1 MFGNRDMIDES
12 SSRMIDESDYTMIDD
27 IKEERRLGSSHY
39 YEMSNS
45 HLCEEGGSHDRS
57 DRQASASYNRTPN
70 EKAYTPP
77 NRQYV
82 RPAQPYVQP
91 RQGYAQP
98 QQRPIQTTVVN
109 GRTYQRPVQ
118 QPQKGQASSKA
129 SAAIVTLIF
138 LCIVFG
144 CLGFVPVLITCII
157 MIVLISK
164 AASKTDED
172 GNNPKLQKLI
182 PAAFAIVIAVLI
194 LSIAGSLLLAVMS
207 ELLMI

>member
-27 IKEERRLGSSHY
+27 IKEERRRGPSHY
-39 YEMSNS
+39 NDISNS
-45 HLCEEGGSHDRS
+45 HLCEEGGSHDRT

-70 EKAYTPP
+70 ERAYTPP

-82 RPAQPYVQP
+82 RPAQPRQPYV
-91 RQGYAQP
+91 QP
-98 QQRPIQTTVVN
+98 QQRPVQTTVVN

-118 QPQKGQASSKA
+118 QQPSPKAQTSAKA
-129 SAAIVTLIF
+129 SAAIMTLIF
-138 LCIVFG
+138 LCIVSG
-144 CLGFVPVLITCII
+144 CLSLAPVLITCII

-182 PAAFAIVIAVLI
+182 PAAFIIVIIVFI
-194 LSIAGSLLLAVMS
+194 LSIAGSIVFAILNEM
-207 ELLMI
+207 LMI

>member
-27 IKEERRLGSSHY
+27 IKEERRRGSSHY

-45 HLCEEGGSHDRS
+45 HLCEEGGSHDRT

-70 EKAYTPP
+70 ERAYTPP

-82 RPAQPYVQP
+82 RPAQPRQPYV
-91 RQGYAQP
+91 QP
-98 QQRPIQTTVVN
+98 QQRPVQTTVVN

-118 QPQKGQASSKA
+118 QQPSPKAQTSAKA
-129 SAAIVTLIF
+129 SAAIMTLIF
-138 LCIVFG
+138 LCIVSG
-144 CLGFVPVLITCII
+144 CLSLAPVLITCAI
-157 MIVLISK
+157 MIILISK

-172 GNNPKLQKLI
+172 GNNPKLKKLI
-182 PAAFAIVIAVLI
+182 PAAFIIVIIVFI
-194 LSIAGSLLLAVMS
+194 LSVAGSIVFAILNEM
-207 ELLMI
+207 LMI